1 MWHAPDVTDALAPLA
16 SLAGVAAA
24 VDLARRDVDALLWE
38 RSLRT
43 AGGALAAE
51 SVLRGARASA
61 AIEGADVRLDAL
73 RSGAALDDSPIGR
86 AVAASLR
93 VSTEVPALVSTFA
106 AAPAQALARLAA
118 LAGAGVVPDELLGR
132 PRSDDTADDPLR
144 LGPLPS
150 AGAVAARLDSLV
162 GLLVKATSAPAVV
175 VAAVAHGELLALR
188 PFGYGS
194 GLVARAAARLVLAA
208 RGLDPNGLA
217 MPEPGLLEVGRPAY
231 VAAARGFGAGTPEG
245 LAAFVVL
252 QAQAVGLGAREA
264 RDALGQLT

>member
-1 MWHAPDVTDALAPLA
+1 VTDVLAPLA
-16 SLAGVAAA
+16 ALAGVADA

-61 AIEGADVRLDAL
+61 AIDGADVRLDAL
-73 RSGAALDDSPIGR
+73 RSGAALDSSPIGQ

-118 LAGAGVVPDELLGR
+118 LAGAGAVSDDELGR
-132 PRSDDTADDPLR
+132 PRQDDRADDPLR
-144 LGPLPS
+144 LGPLLPP
-150 AGAVAARLDSLV
+150 AEVAARLEALMGVLTADT
-162 GLLVKATSAPAVV
+162 GAPALV

-208 RGLDPNGLA
+208 RGLDPHGLA
-217 MPEPGLLEVGRPAY
+217 MPEPGLLAVGRPAY
-231 VAAARGFGAGTPEG
+231 ATAARGFLTGTPLG
-245 LAAFVVL
+245 VASFLVL
-252 QAQAVGLGAREA
+252 QAQAVGLGARESRA
-264 RDALGQLT
+264 ALADLSAG